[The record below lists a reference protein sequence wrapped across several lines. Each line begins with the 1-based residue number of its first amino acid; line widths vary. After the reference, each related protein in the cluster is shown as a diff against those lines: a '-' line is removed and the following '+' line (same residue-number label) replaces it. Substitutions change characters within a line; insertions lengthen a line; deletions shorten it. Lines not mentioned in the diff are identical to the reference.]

1 MAQYPQGIFQTIKW
15 LMRKVRILALGRIPV
30 YNLGTL
36 NTNYTI
42 QGRGLYTVIG
52 GTGAVF
58 FPNPALYQGQT
69 IIVSNI
75 SPTFNIQVGLNAYTP
90 NDINGG
96 VYFTFMTNTTYEFIS
111 NGTSWVGG
119 SFA

>member
-15 LMRKVRILALGRIPV
+15 LMRKVRILALGRVPV
-30 YNLGTL
+30 YNIGTN

-42 QGRGLYTVIG
+42 QGRGLYTFIG
-52 GTGAVF
+52 GSGFIF

-69 IIVSNI
+69 IVIYNPSSSSSINVGSN
-75 SPTFNIQVGLNAYTP
+75 TYTP
-90 NDINGG
+90 NDSTGNP
-96 VYFTFMTNTTYEFIS
+96 YTTFSSNTTYEFIS

-119 SFA
+119 AFA

>member
-15 LMRKVRILALGRIPV
+15 LMRKVRILALGRVPV

-42 QGRGLYTVIG
+42 QGRGLYTFIG

-69 IIVSNI
+69 ILVSNI
-75 SPTFNIQVGLNAYTP
+75 GSSSSINVGQNAYTP
-90 NDINGG
+90 TDSSGFQYSSFISNA
-96 VYFTFMTNTTYEFIS
+96 TYEFVS

-119 SFA
+119 AFA